1 MPIVAKCTNCGKD
14 APVSPPAC
22 PVIRLP
28 VTIILMNVSRRVS
41 VERNRLRFAA
51 AHFATFAGEC
61 EPLHGHNYAVI
72 VEVEGDLTGDSWV
85 WDFSDLKKRTKA
97 LADELD
103 HKFLLQRKSR
113 VLAIAELDDSWEI
126 SFGARRYVFPKS
138 DVAEL
143 PIDNSTAE
151 RLAEWFG
158 TRLWDGL
165 QAANKGTIHKLTI
178 GIEEMPGQAG
188 WYTVSR

>member
-1 MPIVAKCTNCGKD
+1 MD
-14 APVSPPAC
+14 
-22 PVIRLP
+22 
-28 VTIILMNVSRRVS
+28 VSRRVS

-51 AHFATFAGEC
+51 AHFATFAGDC

-72 VEVEGDLTGDSWV
+72 VELEGDLTEDSWV
-85 WDFSDLKKRTKA
+85 WDFSDLKHRTKA
-97 LADELD
+97 LADQLD
-103 HKFLLQRKSR
+103 HKFLLQRESR
-113 VLAIAELDDSWEI
+113 VLAIAETADSWEVG
-126 SFGARRYVFPKS
+126 FGARRYVFPKS
-138 DVAEL
+138 DVAVL

-158 TRLWDGL
+158 TRLW
-165 QAANKGTIHKLTI
+165 QQFEAAPTAAIHKLTI